1 MYNVFVFFDFFR
13 KEKNKVRLKIT
24 APFILALTM
33 CTSLPCIYA
42 NAAEKT
48 QDNVTLIVSADKK
61 VYAENDNIV
70 AEVRLENNS
79 DSDIIDVSINSII
92 PEGYHLSDD
101 SKSVLRST
109 YIMSGDSIDSELV
122 LIPDNIKNNE
132 TTTSVTT
139 VSSTT
144 KSGSTTTTASKST
157 SAENTETSTTS
168 IIADEDDSN
177 DDKDSGSRL
186 AVAASIGAVL
196 LLSGG
201 AVVFFKKK
209 GKGKNLMILLCL
221 TAAGSFCTVQ
231 DAKADEPDVYTFS
244 VTETVNAADKNIDIT
259 ATVTFSIDKADMQ
272 SAVEE
277 YYSNNSEEIVSVVEA
292 AEETSPVYSEKEAI
306 NLLAERGFTDF
317 PLTYDY
323 DMNGTYM
330 DEKEASAES
339 DEKHPMY
346 QTYFVS
352 EDGSIWTVFIVGRS
366 IIANPASYNLE
377 SDIDAQVL
385 VSETN
390 TLTSYTEMGNKFY
403 ETVPKESAVKLK
415 VVDQITSKK
424 LNDLNY
430 EEVINQ

>member
-1 MYNVFVFFDFFR
+1 
-13 KEKNKVRLKIT
+13 
-24 APFILALTM
+24 M
-33 CTSLPCIYA
+33 CTSVPVIYA

-48 QDNVTLIVSADKK
+48 QNDVKLVVSTDKK
-61 VYAENDNIV
+61 VYDENDDII

-79 DSDIIDVSINSII
+79 DSDIIDVSIDSII

-109 YIMSGDSIDSELV
+109 YIMSGDSINSELV
-122 LIPDNIKNNE
+122 LISDNKKTNE
-132 TTTSVTT
+132 TTTTAATT
-139 VSSTT
+139 VSTTT
-144 KSGSTTTTASKST
+144 KSSSTTVTTSKST

-168 IIADEDDSN
+168 IKADEDDSD
-177 DDKDSGSRL
+177 DDKDSGSKA
-186 AVAASIGAVL
+186 AVAAVIGAVL
-196 LLSGG
+196 LAAGG
-201 AVVFFKKK
+201 AVVIFKKK

-244 VTETVNAADKNIDIT
+244 VTEAVNVADKKIDIT
-259 ATVTFSIDKADMQ
+259 ATVKFSIDKADMQ

-277 YYSNNSEEIVSVVEA
+277 YYSDNSEEIVSVETA
-292 AEETSPVYSEKEAI
+292 AETSKVYSEKEAI
-306 NLLAERGFTDF
+306 KLLAERGFSDF

-352 EDGSIWTVFIVGRS
+352 EDGSIWTVFIVGKS

-403 ETVPKESAVKLK
+403 ETVPKESAVILK

>member
-1 MYNVFVFFDFFR
+1 
-13 KEKNKVRLKIT
+13 
-24 APFILALTM
+24 M
-33 CTSLPCIYA
+33 CTSVPVIYA

-48 QDNVTLIVSADKK
+48 QNDVKIVVSTDKK
-61 VYAENDNIV
+61 VYDENDDII
-70 AEVRLENNS
+70 AEIRLENNS
-79 DSDIIDVSINSII
+79 DSDIIDVSIDSII

-109 YIMSGDSIDSELV
+109 YIMSGDSINSELV
-122 LIPDNIKNNE
+122 LISDNKKTNE
-132 TTTSVTT
+132 TTTTAVTT

-144 KSGSTTTTASKST
+144 KNGSTTVTTSKST

-168 IIADEDDSN
+168 IKADKDDSD
-177 DDKDSGSRL
+177 DDKDSGSKV
-186 AVAASIGAVL
+186 AVAAVIGAVL
-196 LLSGG
+196 LAASG
-201 AVVFFKKK
+201 AVVIFKKE

-244 VTETVNAADKNIDIT
+244 VTEAVNVADKKIDIT
-259 ATVTFSIDKADMQ
+259 ATVKFSIDKADMQ

-277 YYSNNSEEIVSVVEA
+277 YYSDNSEEIVSVEA
-292 AEETSPVYSEKEAI
+292 AAETSQVYSEKEAI
-306 NLLAERGFTDF
+306 KLLAERGFSDF

-352 EDGSIWTVFIVGRS
+352 EDGSIWTVFIVGKS

-403 ETVPKESAVKLK
+403 ETVPKESAVILK

>member
-1 MYNVFVFFDFFR
+1 
-13 KEKNKVRLKIT
+13 
-24 APFILALTM
+24 M
-33 CTSLPCIYA
+33 CTSVPVIYA

-48 QDNVTLIVSADKK
+48 QNDVKLVVSTDKK
-61 VYAENDNIV
+61 VYDENDDII

-79 DSDIIDVSINSII
+79 DSDIIDVSIDSII

-109 YIMSGDSIDSELV
+109 YIMSGDSINSELV
-122 LIPDNIKNNE
+122 LISDNKNNNE
-132 TTTSVTT
+132 TTTAAVTT
-139 VSSTT
+139 VSTTT
-144 KSGSTTTTASKST
+144 KSSSTTATTSKST

-168 IIADEDDSN
+168 IKADKDDSD
-177 DDKDSGSRL
+177 DDKDSGSKV
-186 AVAASIGAVL
+186 AVAAVIGAVL
-196 LLSGG
+196 LTAGG
-201 AVVFFKKK
+201 AVVIFKKK
-209 GKGKNLMILLCL
+209 GKRKNLMILLCL

-277 YYSNNSEEIVSVVEA
+277 YYSDNSDEIVSVEA
-292 AEETSPVYSEKEAI
+292 AAETSQVYSEKEAI
-306 NLLAERGFTDF
+306 KLLAERGFSDF

-352 EDGSIWTVFIVGRS
+352 EDGSIWTVFIVGKS

-403 ETVPKESAVKLK
+403 ETVPKESAVILK

>member
-1 MYNVFVFFDFFR
+1 
-13 KEKNKVRLKIT
+13 
-24 APFILALTM
+24 M
-33 CTSLPCIYA
+33 CTSVPVIYA

-48 QDNVTLIVSADKK
+48 QNDVKLVVSTDKK
-61 VYAENDNIV
+61 VYDENDDII

-79 DSDIIDVSINSII
+79 DSDIIDVSIDSII

-109 YIMSGDSIDSELV
+109 YIMSGDSINSELV
-122 LIPDNIKNNE
+122 LISDNKKTNE
-132 TTTSVTT
+132 TTTTAVTT

-144 KSGSTTTTASKST
+144 KIGSTTVTTSKST

-168 IIADEDDSN
+168 IKADKDDSD
-177 DDKDSGSRL
+177 DDKDSGSKV
-186 AVAASIGAVL
+186 AVAAVIGAVL
-196 LLSGG
+196 LAAGG
-201 AVVFFKKK
+201 AVVIFKKK

-231 DAKADEPDVYTFS
+231 DAKADESDVYTFS
-244 VTETVNAADKNIDIT
+244 VTEAVNVADKTIDIT
-259 ATVTFSIDKADMQ
+259 ANVKFSIDKADMQ

-277 YYSNNSEEIVSVVEA
+277 YYSDNSEEIVSVEA
-292 AEETSPVYSEKEAI
+292 AAETSKVYSEKEAI
-306 NLLAERGFTDF
+306 KLLAERGFSDF
-317 PLTYDY
+317 PLTYYY

-352 EDGSIWTVFIVGRS
+352 EDGSIWTVFIVGKS

-403 ETVPKESAVKLK
+403 ETVPKESAVILK

>member
-1 MYNVFVFFDFFR
+1 
-13 KEKNKVRLKIT
+13 
-24 APFILALTM
+24 M
-33 CTSLPCIYA
+33 CTSVPVIYA

-48 QDNVTLIVSADKK
+48 QNDVKLVVSTDKK
-61 VYAENDNIV
+61 VYDGNDDII

-79 DSDIIDVSINSII
+79 DSDIIDVSIDSII

-109 YIMSGDSIDSELV
+109 YIMSGDSINSELV
-122 LIPDNIKNNE
+122 LISDNKKTNE
-132 TTTSVTT
+132 TTTTAVTT

-144 KSGSTTTTASKST
+144 KNGSTTVTTSKST

-168 IIADEDDSN
+168 IKADKDDSD
-177 DDKDSGSRL
+177 DDKDSGSKV
-186 AVAASIGAVL
+186 AVAAVIGAVL
-196 LLSGG
+196 LAAGG
-201 AVVFFKKK
+201 AVVIFKKK

-244 VTETVNAADKNIDIT
+244 VTEAVNVADKKIDIT
-259 ATVTFSIDKADMQ
+259 ANVKFSIDKADMQ

-277 YYSNNSEEIVSVVEA
+277 YYSDNSEEIVSVEA
-292 AEETSPVYSEKEAI
+292 AAETSKVYSEKEAI
-306 NLLAERGFTDF
+306 KLLAERGFSDF

-352 EDGSIWTVFIVGRS
+352 EDGSIWTVFIVGKS

-403 ETVPKESAVKLK
+403 ETVPKESAVILK

>member
-1 MYNVFVFFDFFR
+1 
-13 KEKNKVRLKIT
+13 
-24 APFILALTM
+24 M
-33 CTSLPCIYA
+33 CTSVPVIYA

-48 QDNVTLIVSADKK
+48 QNDVKIVVSTDKK
-61 VYAENDNIV
+61 VYDENDDII
-70 AEVRLENNS
+70 AEIRLENNS
-79 DSDIIDVSINSII
+79 DSDIIDVSIDSII

-109 YIMSGDSIDSELV
+109 YIMSGDSINSELV
-122 LIPDNIKNNE
+122 LISDNKKTNE
-132 TTTSVTT
+132 TTTTAVTT

-144 KSGSTTTTASKST
+144 KNGSTTVTTSKST

-168 IIADEDDSN
+168 IKADKDDSD
-177 DDKDSGSRL
+177 DDKDSGSKV
-186 AVAASIGAVL
+186 AVAAVIGAVL
-196 LLSGG
+196 LAASG
-201 AVVFFKKK
+201 AVVIFKKE

-244 VTETVNAADKNIDIT
+244 VTEAVNVADKKIDIT
-259 ATVTFSIDKADMQ
+259 ATVKFSIDKADMQ

-277 YYSNNSEEIVSVVEA
+277 YYSDNSEEIVSVEA
-292 AEETSPVYSEKEAI
+292 AAETSQVYSEKEAI
-306 NLLAERGFTDF
+306 KLLAERGFSDF

-352 EDGSIWTVFIVGRS
+352 EDGSIWTVFIVGKS

-403 ETVPKESAVKLK
+403 ETVPKESAVILK

-424 LNDLNY
+424 T
-430 EEVINQ
+430 

>member
-1 MYNVFVFFDFFR
+1 
-13 KEKNKVRLKIT
+13 
-24 APFILALTM
+24 M
-33 CTSLPCIYA
+33 CTSLPVIYA

-48 QDNVTLIVSADKK
+48 QNDVKLVVSTDKK
-61 VYAENDNIV
+61 VYDENDDII
-70 AEVRLENNS
+70 AEIRLENNS
-79 DSDIIDVSINSII
+79 DSDIIDVSIDSII

-109 YIMSGDSIDSELV
+109 YIMSGDSINSELV
-122 LIPDNIKNNE
+122 LISDNKNNNE
-132 TTTSVTT
+132 TTTAAVTT
-139 VSSTT
+139 VSTTT
-144 KSGSTTTTASKST
+144 KSSSTTVTTSKST

-168 IIADEDDSN
+168 IKADKDDSD
-177 DDKDSGSRL
+177 DDKDSGSKV
-186 AVAASIGAVL
+186 AVAAVIGAVL
-196 LLSGG
+196 LAAGG
-201 AVVFFKKK
+201 AVVIFKKK

-244 VTETVNAADKNIDIT
+244 VTEAVNVADKKIDIT
-259 ATVTFSIDKADMQ
+259 ATVKFSIDKADMQ

-277 YYSNNSEEIVSVVEA
+277 YYSDNSEEIVSVEA
-292 AEETSPVYSEKEAI
+292 AAETSQVYSEKEAI
-306 NLLAERGFTDF
+306 KLLAERGFSDF

-352 EDGSIWTVFIVGRS
+352 EDGSIWTVFIVGKS

-403 ETVPKESAVKLK
+403 ETVPKESAVILK

>member
-1 MYNVFVFFDFFR
+1 
-13 KEKNKVRLKIT
+13 
-24 APFILALTM
+24 M
-33 CTSLPCIYA
+33 CTSVPVIYA

-48 QDNVTLIVSADKK
+48 QNDVKLVVSTDKK
-61 VYAENDNIV
+61 VYDENDDII

-79 DSDIIDVSINSII
+79 DSDIIDVSIDSII

-109 YIMSGDSIDSELV
+109 YIMSGDSINSELV
-122 LIPDNIKNNE
+122 LISDNKKTNE
-132 TTTSVTT
+132 TTTTAVTT
-139 VSSTT
+139 VSTTT
-144 KSGSTTTTASKST
+144 KSSSTTVTTSKST

-168 IIADEDDSN
+168 IKADKDDSD
-177 DDKDSGSRL
+177 DDKDSGSKV
-186 AVAASIGAVL
+186 AVAAVIGAVL
-196 LLSGG
+196 LAAGG
-201 AVVFFKKK
+201 AVVIFKKK

-244 VTETVNAADKNIDIT
+244 VTEAVNVADKKIDIT
-259 ATVTFSIDKADMQ
+259 ANVKFSIDKADMQ

-277 YYSNNSEEIVSVVEA
+277 YYSDNSEEIVSVEA
-292 AEETSPVYSEKEAI
+292 AAETSKVYSEKEAI
-306 NLLAERGFTDF
+306 KLLAERGFSDF

-352 EDGSIWTVFIVGRS
+352 EDGSIWTVFIVGKS

-403 ETVPKESAVKLK
+403 ETVPKESAVILK

>member
-1 MYNVFVFFDFFR
+1 
-13 KEKNKVRLKIT
+13 
-24 APFILALTM
+24 M
-33 CTSLPCIYA
+33 CTSVPVIYA

-48 QDNVTLIVSADKK
+48 QNDVKLVVSTDKK
-61 VYAENDNIV
+61 VYDENDDII

-79 DSDIIDVSINSII
+79 DSDIIDVSIDSII

-109 YIMSGDSIDSELV
+109 YIMSGDSINSELV
-122 LIPDNIKNNE
+122 LISDNKKTNE
-132 TTTSVTT
+132 TTTTAVTT

-144 KSGSTTTTASKST
+144 KNGSTTVTTSKST

-168 IIADEDDSN
+168 IKADKDDN
-177 DDKDSGSRL
+177 DDDKDSGSKV
-186 AVAASIGAVL
+186 AVAAVIGAVL
-196 LLSGG
+196 LAAGG
-201 AVVFFKKK
+201 AVVIFKKK
-209 GKGKNLMILLCL
+209 GQGKNLMILLCL

-244 VTETVNAADKNIDIT
+244 VTEAVNVADKKIDIT
-259 ATVTFSIDKADMQ
+259 ANVKFSIDKADMQ

-277 YYSNNSEEIVSVVEA
+277 YYSDNSEEIVSVEA
-292 AEETSPVYSEKEAI
+292 AAETSQVYSEKEAI
-306 NLLAERGFTDF
+306 KLLAERGFSDF

-352 EDGSIWTVFIVGRS
+352 EDGSIWTVFIVGKS

-403 ETVPKESAVKLK
+403 ETVPKESAVILK

>member
-1 MYNVFVFFDFFR
+1 
-13 KEKNKVRLKIT
+13 
-24 APFILALTM
+24 M
-33 CTSLPCIYA
+33 CTSVPVIYA

-48 QDNVTLIVSADKK
+48 QNDVKLVVSTDKK
-61 VYAENDNIV
+61 VYDENDDII

-79 DSDIIDVSINSII
+79 DSDIIDVSIDSII

-109 YIMSGDSIDSELV
+109 YIMSGDSINSELV
-122 LIPDNIKNNE
+122 LISDNKNNNE
-132 TTTSVTT
+132 TTTAAVTT
-139 VSSTT
+139 VSTTT
-144 KSGSTTTTASKST
+144 KSSSTNVTTSKST

-168 IIADEDDSN
+168 IKADKDDSD
-177 DDKDSGSRL
+177 DDKDSGSKV
-186 AVAASIGAVL
+186 AVAAVIGAVL
-196 LLSGG
+196 LAAGG
-201 AVVFFKKK
+201 AVVIFKKK

-244 VTETVNAADKNIDIT
+244 VTEAVNVADKKIDIT
-259 ATVTFSIDKADMQ
+259 ANVKFSIDKADMQ

-277 YYSNNSEEIVSVVEA
+277 YYSDNSEEIVSVEA
-292 AEETSPVYSEKEAI
+292 AAETSKVYSEKEAI
-306 NLLAERGFTDF
+306 KLLAERGFSDF

-352 EDGSIWTVFIVGRS
+352 EDGSIWTVFIVGKS

-403 ETVPKESAVKLK
+403 ETVPKESAVILK

>member
-1 MYNVFVFFDFFR
+1 
-13 KEKNKVRLKIT
+13 
-24 APFILALTM
+24 M
-33 CTSLPCIYA
+33 CTSLPVIYA

-48 QDNVTLIVSADKK
+48 QNDVKLVVSTDKK
-61 VYAENDNIV
+61 VYDENDDII
-70 AEVRLENNS
+70 AEIRLENNS
-79 DSDIIDVSINSII
+79 DSDIIDVSIDSII

-109 YIMSGDSIDSELV
+109 YIMSGDSINSELV
-122 LIPDNIKNNE
+122 LISDNKKTNE
-132 TTTSVTT
+132 TTTTAVTT
-139 VSSTT
+139 VSTTT
-144 KSGSTTTTASKST
+144 KSSSTTVTTSKST

-168 IIADEDDSN
+168 IKADKDDSD
-177 DDKDSGSRL
+177 DDKDSGSKV
-186 AVAASIGAVL
+186 AVAAVIGAVL
-196 LLSGG
+196 LAAGG
-201 AVVFFKKK
+201 AVVIFKKK
-209 GKGKNLMILLCL
+209 GKGKKLMILLCL

-244 VTETVNAADKNIDIT
+244 VTEAVNVADKKIDIT
-259 ATVTFSIDKADMQ
+259 ANVKFSIDKADMQ

-277 YYSNNSEEIVSVVEA
+277 YYSDNSEEIVSVEA
-292 AEETSPVYSEKEAI
+292 AAETSKVYSEKEAI
-306 NLLAERGFTDF
+306 KLLAERGFSDF

-352 EDGSIWTVFIVGRS
+352 EDGSIWTVFIVGKS

-403 ETVPKESAVKLK
+403 ETVPKESAVILK

>member
-1 MYNVFVFFDFFR
+1 
-13 KEKNKVRLKIT
+13 
-24 APFILALTM
+24 M
-33 CTSLPCIYA
+33 CTSVPVIYA

-48 QDNVTLIVSADKK
+48 QNDVKLVVSTDKK
-61 VYAENDNIV
+61 VYDENDDII

-79 DSDIIDVSINSII
+79 DSDIIDVSIDSII
-92 PEGYHLSDD
+92 PEGYHLSDG

-109 YIMSGDSIDSELV
+109 YIMSGDSINSELV
-122 LIPDNIKNNE
+122 LISDNKKTNE
-132 TTTSVTT
+132 TTTTAVTT
-139 VSSTT
+139 VSLTT
-144 KSGSTTTTASKST
+144 KIGSTTVTTSKST

-168 IIADEDDSN
+168 IKADKDDSD
-177 DDKDSGSRL
+177 DDKDSGSKV
-186 AVAASIGAVL
+186 AVAAVIGAVL
-196 LLSGG
+196 LAAGG
-201 AVVFFKKK
+201 AVVIFKKK

-244 VTETVNAADKNIDIT
+244 VTEAVNVADKKIDIT
-259 ATVTFSIDKADMQ
+259 ANVQFSIDKADMQ

-277 YYSNNSEEIVSVVEA
+277 YYSDNSEEIVSVEA
-292 AEETSPVYSEKEAI
+292 AAETSKVYSEKEAI
-306 NLLAERGFTDF
+306 KLLAERGFSDF

-352 EDGSIWTVFIVGRS
+352 EDGSIWTVFIVGKS

-390 TLTSYTEMGNKFY
+390 TLKSYTEMGNKFY
-403 ETVPKESAVKLK
+403 ETVPKESAVILK

>member
-1 MYNVFVFFDFFR
+1 
-13 KEKNKVRLKIT
+13 
-24 APFILALTM
+24 M
-33 CTSLPCIYA
+33 CTSVPVIYA

-48 QDNVTLIVSADKK
+48 QNDVKLVVSTDKK
-61 VYAENDNIV
+61 VYDENDDII
-70 AEVRLENNS
+70 AEIRLENNS
-79 DSDIIDVSINSII
+79 DSDIIDVSIDSII

-109 YIMSGDSIDSELV
+109 YIMSGDSINSELV
-122 LIPDNIKNNE
+122 LISDNKKTNE
-132 TTTSVTT
+132 TTTAAVTT

-144 KSGSTTTTASKST
+144 KNGSTTVTTSKST

-168 IIADEDDSN
+168 IKADKDDSD
-177 DDKDSGSRL
+177 DDKDSGSKV
-186 AVAASIGAVL
+186 AVAAVIGAVL
-196 LLSGG
+196 LAAGG
-201 AVVFFKKK
+201 AVVIFKKK

-231 DAKADEPDVYTFS
+231 DAKADEPDAYTFS
-244 VTETVNAADKNIDIT
+244 VTEAVNVADKKIDIT
-259 ATVTFSIDKADMQ
+259 ATVKFSIDKADMQ

-277 YYSNNSEEIVSVVEA
+277 YYSDNSEEIVSVEA
-292 AEETSPVYSEKEAI
+292 AAETSKVYSEKEAI
-306 NLLAERGFTDF
+306 KLLAERGFSDF

-352 EDGSIWTVFIVGRS
+352 EDGSIWTVFIVGKS

-403 ETVPKESAVKLK
+403 ETVPKESAVILK

>member
-1 MYNVFVFFDFFR
+1 
-13 KEKNKVRLKIT
+13 
-24 APFILALTM
+24 M
-33 CTSLPCIYA
+33 CTSVPVIYA

-48 QDNVTLIVSADKK
+48 QNDVKLVVSTDKK
-61 VYAENDNIV
+61 VYDENDDII

-79 DSDIIDVSINSII
+79 DSDIIDVSIDSII

-109 YIMSGDSIDSELV
+109 YIMSGDSINSELV
-122 LIPDNIKNNE
+122 LISDNKKTNE
-132 TTTSVTT
+132 TTTTAVTT
-139 VSSTT
+139 VSTTT
-144 KSGSTTTTASKST
+144 KSSSTTVTTSKST
-157 SAENTETSTTS
+157 SAENTETSTTF
-168 IIADEDDSN
+168 IKADKDDSD
-177 DDKDSGSRL
+177 DDKDSGSKV
-186 AVAASIGAVL
+186 AVAAVIGAVL
-196 LLSGG
+196 LAAGG
-201 AVVFFKKK
+201 AVVIFKKK

-244 VTETVNAADKNIDIT
+244 VTEAVNVADKKIDIT
-259 ATVTFSIDKADMQ
+259 ANVKFSIDKADMQ

-277 YYSNNSEEIVSVVEA
+277 YYSDNSEEIVSVEA
-292 AEETSPVYSEKEAI
+292 AAETSQVYSEKEAI
-306 NLLAERGFTDF
+306 KLLAERGFSDF

-352 EDGSIWTVFIVGRS
+352 EDGSIWTVFIVGKS

-403 ETVPKESAVKLK
+403 ETVPKESAVILK

>member
-1 MYNVFVFFDFFR
+1 M
-13 KEKNKVRLKIT
+13 KLKKT

-33 CTSLPCIYA
+33 CTSVPVIYA

-48 QDNVTLIVSADKK
+48 QNDVKLVVSTDKK
-61 VYAENDNIV
+61 VYDGNDDII

-79 DSDIIDVSINSII
+79 DSDIIDVSIDSII

-109 YIMSGDSIDSELV
+109 YVMSGDSINSELV
-122 LIPDNIKNNE
+122 LISDNKKTNE
-132 TTTSVTT
+132 TTTTAVTT

-144 KSGSTTTTASKST
+144 KNGSTTVTTSKST

-168 IIADEDDSN
+168 IKADKDDSD
-177 DDKDSGSRL
+177 DDKDSGSKV
-186 AVAASIGAVL
+186 AVAAVIGAVL
-196 LLSGG
+196 LAAGG
-201 AVVFFKKK
+201 AVVIFKKK

-221 TAAGSFCTVQ
+221 IAAGSFCTVQ

-244 VTETVNAADKNIDIT
+244 VTKAVNVADKKIDIT
-259 ATVTFSIDKADMQ
+259 ANVKFSIDKADMQ

-277 YYSNNSEEIVSVVEA
+277 YYSDNSEEIVSVEA
-292 AEETSPVYSEKEAI
+292 AAETSKVYSEKEAI
-306 NLLAERGFTDF
+306 KLLAERGFSDF

-352 EDGSIWTVFIVGRS
+352 EDGSIWTVFIVGKS

-403 ETVPKESAVKLK
+403 ETVPKESAVILK

>member
-1 MYNVFVFFDFFR
+1 
-13 KEKNKVRLKIT
+13 
-24 APFILALTM
+24 M
-33 CTSLPCIYA
+33 CTSVPVIYA

-48 QDNVTLIVSADKK
+48 QNDVKLVVSTDKK
-61 VYAENDNIV
+61 VYDENDDII
-70 AEVRLENNS
+70 AEIRLENNS
-79 DSDIIDVSINSII
+79 DSDIIDVSIDSII

-109 YIMSGDSIDSELV
+109 YIMSGDSINSELV
-122 LIPDNIKNNE
+122 LISDNKKTNE
-132 TTTSVTT
+132 TTTTAVTT
-139 VSSTT
+139 VSTTT
-144 KSGSTTTTASKST
+144 KSSSTTVTTSKST

-168 IIADEDDSN
+168 IKADKDDSD
-177 DDKDSGSRL
+177 DDKDSGSKV
-186 AVAASIGAVL
+186 AVAAVIGAVL
-196 LLSGG
+196 LAAGG
-201 AVVFFKKK
+201 AVVIFKKK
-209 GKGKNLMILLCL
+209 GKGKKLMILLCL
-221 TAAGSFCTVQ
+221 TAAGSFCPVQ

-244 VTETVNAADKNIDIT
+244 VTEAVNVADKKIDIT
-259 ATVTFSIDKADMQ
+259 ANVKFSIDKADMQ

-277 YYSNNSEEIVSVVEA
+277 YYSDNSEEIVSVEA
-292 AEETSPVYSEKEAI
+292 AAETSKVYSEKEAI
-306 NLLAERGFTDF
+306 KLLAERGFSDF

-352 EDGSIWTVFIVGRS
+352 EDGSIWTVFIVGKS

-390 TLTSYTEMGNKFY
+390 TLTSYTEMGNNFY
-403 ETVPKESAVKLK
+403 ETVPKESAVILK

>member
-1 MYNVFVFFDFFR
+1 
-13 KEKNKVRLKIT
+13 
-24 APFILALTM
+24 M
-33 CTSLPCIYA
+33 CTSVPVIYA

-48 QDNVTLIVSADKK
+48 QNDVKLVVSTDKK
-61 VYAENDNIV
+61 VYDENDDII
-70 AEVRLENNS
+70 AEIRLENNS
-79 DSDIIDVSINSII
+79 DSDIIDVSIDSII

-109 YIMSGDSIDSELV
+109 YIMSGDSINSQLV
-122 LIPDNIKNNE
+122 LISDNKNNNE
-132 TTTSVTT
+132 TTTAAVTT
-139 VSSTT
+139 VSTTT
-144 KSGSTTTTASKST
+144 KSSSTTVTTSKST

-168 IIADEDDSN
+168 IKADKDDSN
-177 DDKDSGSRL
+177 DDKDSGSKV
-186 AVAASIGAVL
+186 AVAAVIGAVL
-196 LLSGG
+196 LAAGG
-201 AVVFFKKK
+201 AVVIFKKK

-221 TAAGSFCTVQ
+221 TTAGSFCTVQ

-244 VTETVNAADKNIDIT
+244 VTEAVNVADKKIDIT
-259 ATVTFSIDKADMQ
+259 ANVKFSIDKADMQ

-277 YYSNNSEEIVSVVEA
+277 YYSDNSEEIVSVEA
-292 AEETSPVYSEKEAI
+292 AAETSKVYSEKEAI
-306 NLLAERGFTDF
+306 KLLAERGFSDF

-352 EDGSIWTVFIVGRS
+352 EDGSIWTVFIVGKS

-403 ETVPKESAVKLK
+403 ETVPKESAVILK

>member
-1 MYNVFVFFDFFR
+1 
-13 KEKNKVRLKIT
+13 
-24 APFILALTM
+24 M
-33 CTSLPCIYA
+33 CTSVPVIYA

-48 QDNVTLIVSADKK
+48 QNDVKLVVSTDKK
-61 VYAENDNIV
+61 VYDENDDII

-79 DSDIIDVSINSII
+79 DSDIIDVSIDSII

-109 YIMSGDSIDSELV
+109 YIMSGDSINSELV
-122 LIPDNIKNNE
+122 LISDNKNNNE
-132 TTTSVTT
+132 TTTAAVTT
-139 VSSTT
+139 VSTTT
-144 KSGSTTTTASKST
+144 KSSSTNVTTSKST
-157 SAENTETSTTS
+157 SAENTETSTTF
-168 IIADEDDSN
+168 IKADKDDSD
-177 DDKDSGSRL
+177 DDKDSGSKV
-186 AVAASIGAVL
+186 AVVAVIGTVL
-196 LLSGG
+196 LAAGG
-201 AVVFFKKK
+201 AVVIFKKK

-244 VTETVNAADKNIDIT
+244 VTEAVNVADKKIDIT
-259 ATVTFSIDKADMQ
+259 ANVKFSIDKADMQ

-277 YYSNNSEEIVSVVEA
+277 YYSDNSEEIVSVEA
-292 AEETSPVYSEKEAI
+292 AAETSQVYSEKEAI
-306 NLLAERGFTDF
+306 KLLAERGFSDF

-352 EDGSIWTVFIVGRS
+352 EDGSIWTVFIVGKS

-403 ETVPKESAVKLK
+403 ETVPKESAVILK

>member
-1 MYNVFVFFDFFR
+1 
-13 KEKNKVRLKIT
+13 
-24 APFILALTM
+24 M
-33 CTSLPCIYA
+33 CTSLPVIYA

-48 QDNVTLIVSADKK
+48 QNDAKLVVSTDKK
-61 VYAENDNIV
+61 VYDENDDII

-79 DSDIIDVSINSII
+79 DSDIIDVSIDSII

-109 YIMSGDSIDSELV
+109 YIMSGDSINSELV
-122 LIPDNIKNNE
+122 LISDNKKTNE
-132 TTTSVTT
+132 TTTTAATT
-139 VSSTT
+139 VSTTT
-144 KSGSTTTTASKST
+144 KSSSTTVTTSKST

-168 IIADEDDSN
+168 IKADEDDSD
-177 DDKDSGSRL
+177 DDKDSGSKA
-186 AVAASIGAVL
+186 AVAAVIGAVL
-196 LLSGG
+196 LAAGG
-201 AVVFFKKK
+201 AVVIFKKK

-244 VTETVNAADKNIDIT
+244 VTEAVNVADKKIDIT
-259 ATVTFSIDKADMQ
+259 ATVKFSIDKADMQ

-277 YYSNNSEEIVSVVEA
+277 YYSDNSEEIVSVETA
-292 AEETSPVYSEKEAI
+292 AETSKVYSEKEAI
-306 NLLAERGFTDF
+306 KLLAERGFSDF

-352 EDGSIWTVFIVGRS
+352 EDGSIWTVFIVGKS

-403 ETVPKESAVKLK
+403 ETVPKESAVILK

>member
-1 MYNVFVFFDFFR
+1 
-13 KEKNKVRLKIT
+13 
-24 APFILALTM
+24 M
-33 CTSLPCIYA
+33 CTSVPVIYA

-48 QDNVTLIVSADKK
+48 QNDVKLVVSTDKK
-61 VYAENDNIV
+61 VYDENDDII

-79 DSDIIDVSINSII
+79 DSDIIDVSIDSII

-109 YIMSGDSIDSELV
+109 YIMSGDSINSELV
-122 LIPDNIKNNE
+122 LISDNKKTNE
-132 TTTSVTT
+132 TTTTAVTT
-139 VSSTT
+139 VSTTT
-144 KSGSTTTTASKST
+144 KSSSTTVTTSKST

-168 IIADEDDSN
+168 IKADKDDSD
-177 DDKDSGSRL
+177 DDKDSGSKV
-186 AVAASIGAVL
+186 AVAAVIGAVL
-196 LLSGG
+196 LAAGG
-201 AVVFFKKK
+201 AVVIFKKK

-221 TAAGSFCTVQ
+221 TTAGSFCTVQ

-244 VTETVNAADKNIDIT
+244 VTEAVNVADKKIDIT
-259 ATVTFSIDKADMQ
+259 ATVKFSIDKADMQ

-277 YYSNNSEEIVSVVEA
+277 YYSDNSEEIVSVEA
-292 AEETSPVYSEKEAI
+292 AAETSKVYSEKEAI
-306 NLLAERGFTDF
+306 KLLAERGFSDF

-352 EDGSIWTVFIVGRS
+352 EDGSIWTVFIVGKS

-403 ETVPKESAVKLK
+403 ETVPKESAVILK

>member
-1 MYNVFVFFDFFR
+1 
-13 KEKNKVRLKIT
+13 
-24 APFILALTM
+24 M
-33 CTSLPCIYA
+33 CTSVPVIYA

-48 QDNVTLIVSADKK
+48 QNDVKLVVSTDKK
-61 VYAENDNIV
+61 VYDENDDII

-79 DSDIIDVSINSII
+79 DSDIIDVSIDSII

-109 YIMSGDSIDSELV
+109 YIMSGDSINSELV
-122 LIPDNIKNNE
+122 LISDNKKTNE
-132 TTTSVTT
+132 TTTTAVTT

-144 KSGSTTTTASKST
+144 KNGSTTVTTSKST

-168 IIADEDDSN
+168 IKADKDDN
-177 DDKDSGSRL
+177 DDDKDSGSKV
-186 AVAASIGAVL
+186 AVAAVIGAVL
-196 LLSGG
+196 LAAGG
-201 AVVFFKKK
+201 AVVIFKKK

-244 VTETVNAADKNIDIT
+244 VTEAVNVADKKIDIT
-259 ATVTFSIDKADMQ
+259 ANVKFSIDKADMQ

-277 YYSNNSEEIVSVVEA
+277 YYSDNSEEIVSVEA
-292 AEETSPVYSEKEAI
+292 TAETSKVYSEKEAI
-306 NLLAERGFTDF
+306 KLLAERGFSDF

-352 EDGSIWTVFIVGRS
+352 EDGSIWTVFIVGKS

-403 ETVPKESAVKLK
+403 ETVPKESAVILK

>member
-1 MYNVFVFFDFFR
+1 M
-13 KEKNKVRLKIT
+13 KLKKT

-33 CTSLPCIYA
+33 CTSVPVIYA

-48 QDNVTLIVSADKK
+48 QNDVKLVVSTDKK
-61 VYAENDNIV
+61 VYDENDDII

-79 DSDIIDVSINSII
+79 DSDIIDVSIDSII

-109 YIMSGDSIDSELV
+109 YIMSGDSINSELV
-122 LIPDNIKNNE
+122 LISDNKKTNE
-132 TTTSVTT
+132 TTTTAVTT

-144 KSGSTTTTASKST
+144 KSSSTTVTTSKST

-168 IIADEDDSN
+168 IKADKDDSD
-177 DDKDSGSRL
+177 DDKDSGSKV
-186 AVAASIGAVL
+186 AVAAVIGAVL
-196 LLSGG
+196 LAAGG
-201 AVVFFKKK
+201 AVVIFKKK

-244 VTETVNAADKNIDIT
+244 VTEAVNVADKKIDIT
-259 ATVTFSIDKADMQ
+259 ATVKFSIDKADMQ

-277 YYSNNSEEIVSVVEA
+277 YYSDNSEEIVSVEA
-292 AEETSPVYSEKEAI
+292 AAETSKVYSEKEAI
-306 NLLAERGFTDF
+306 KLLAERGFSDF

-352 EDGSIWTVFIVGRS
+352 EDGSIWTVFIVGKS

-403 ETVPKESAVKLK
+403 ETVPKESAVILK

>member
-1 MYNVFVFFDFFR
+1 
-13 KEKNKVRLKIT
+13 
-24 APFILALTM
+24 M
-33 CTSLPCIYA
+33 CTSLPVIYA

-48 QDNVTLIVSADKK
+48 QNDAKLVVSTDKK
-61 VYAENDNIV
+61 VYDENDDII

-79 DSDIIDVSINSII
+79 DSDIIDVSIDSII

-109 YIMSGDSIDSELV
+109 YIMSGDSINSELV
-122 LIPDNIKNNE
+122 LISDNKKTNE
-132 TTTSVTT
+132 TTTTAATT
-139 VSSTT
+139 VSTTT
-144 KSGSTTTTASKST
+144 KSSSTTVTTSKST

-168 IIADEDDSN
+168 IKADEDDSD
-177 DDKDSGSRL
+177 DDKDSGSKA
-186 AVAASIGAVL
+186 AVAAVIGAVL
-196 LLSGG
+196 LAAGG
-201 AVVFFKKK
+201 AVVIFKKK

-244 VTETVNAADKNIDIT
+244 VTEAVNVADKKIDIT
-259 ATVTFSIDKADMQ
+259 ATVKFSIDKADMQ

-277 YYSNNSEEIVSVVEA
+277 YYSDNSEEIVSVEA
-292 AEETSPVYSEKEAI
+292 TAETSKVYSEKEAI
-306 NLLAERGFTDF
+306 KLLAERGFSDF

-352 EDGSIWTVFIVGRS
+352 EDGSIWTVFIVGKS

-403 ETVPKESAVKLK
+403 ETVPKESAVILK

>member
-1 MYNVFVFFDFFR
+1 M
-13 KEKNKVRLKIT
+13 KLKKT

-33 CTSLPCIYA
+33 CTSVPVIYA

-48 QDNVTLIVSADKK
+48 QNDVKLVVSTDKK
-61 VYAENDNIV
+61 VYDENDNII

-79 DSDIIDVSINSII
+79 DSDIIDVSIDSII

-109 YIMSGDSIDSELV
+109 YIMSGDSINSELV
-122 LIPDNIKNNE
+122 LISDNKKTNE
-132 TTTSVTT
+132 TTTTAVTT

-144 KSGSTTTTASKST
+144 KSSSTTVTTSKST

-168 IIADEDDSN
+168 IKADKDDSN
-177 DDKDSGSRL
+177 DDKDSGSKV
-186 AVAASIGAVL
+186 AVAAVIGAVL
-196 LLSGG
+196 LAAGG
-201 AVVFFKKK
+201 AVVIFKKK

-231 DAKADEPDVYTFS
+231 DAKADELDVYTFS
-244 VTETVNAADKNIDIT
+244 VTEAVNVADKKIDIT
-259 ATVTFSIDKADMQ
+259 ATVKFSIDKADMQ

-277 YYSNNSEEIVSVVEA
+277 YYSDNSEEIVSVEA
-292 AEETSPVYSEKEAI
+292 AAETSKVYSEKEAI
-306 NLLAERGFTDF
+306 KLLAERGFSDF

-352 EDGSIWTVFIVGRS
+352 EDGSIWTVFIVGKS

-377 SDIDAQVL
+377 SDIDAQV
-385 VSETN
+385 
-390 TLTSYTEMGNKFY
+390 
-403 ETVPKESAVKLK
+403 
-415 VVDQITSKK
+415 
-424 LNDLNY
+424 
-430 EEVINQ
+430 

>member
-1 MYNVFVFFDFFR
+1 
-13 KEKNKVRLKIT
+13 
-24 APFILALTM
+24 M
-33 CTSLPCIYA
+33 CTSVPVIYA

-48 QDNVTLIVSADKK
+48 QNDVKLVVSTDKK
-61 VYAENDNIV
+61 VYDGNDDII

-79 DSDIIDVSINSII
+79 DSDIIDVSIDSII

-109 YIMSGDSIDSELV
+109 YIMSGDSINSELV
-122 LIPDNIKNNE
+122 LISDNKKTNE
-132 TTTSVTT
+132 TTTTAVTT

-144 KSGSTTTTASKST
+144 KNGSTTVTTSKST

-168 IIADEDDSN
+168 IKADKDDSD
-177 DDKDSGSRL
+177 DDKDSGSKV
-186 AVAASIGAVL
+186 AVAAVIGAVL
-196 LLSGG
+196 LAAGG
-201 AVVFFKKK
+201 AVVIFKKK

-231 DAKADEPDVYTFS
+231 DAKADELDVYTFS
-244 VTETVNAADKNIDIT
+244 VTEAVNVADKKIDIT
-259 ATVTFSIDKADMQ
+259 ANVKFSIDKADMQ

-277 YYSNNSEEIVSVVEA
+277 YYSDNSEEIVSVEA
-292 AEETSPVYSEKEAI
+292 AAETSKVYSEKEAI
-306 NLLAERGFTDF
+306 KLLAERGFSDF

-352 EDGSIWTVFIVGRS
+352 EDGSIWTVFIVGKS

-403 ETVPKESAVKLK
+403 ETVPKESAVILK

>member
-1 MYNVFVFFDFFR
+1 
-13 KEKNKVRLKIT
+13 
-24 APFILALTM
+24 M
-33 CTSLPCIYA
+33 CTSVPVIYA

-48 QDNVTLIVSADKK
+48 QNDVKLVVSTDKK
-61 VYAENDNIV
+61 VYDENDDII

-79 DSDIIDVSINSII
+79 DSDIIDVSIDSII

-109 YIMSGDSIDSELV
+109 YIMSGDSINSELV
-122 LIPDNIKNNE
+122 LISDNKKTNE
-132 TTTSVTT
+132 TTTTAVTT

-144 KSGSTTTTASKST
+144 KIGSTTVTTSKST

-168 IIADEDDSN
+168 IKADKDDSD
-177 DDKDSGSRL
+177 DDKDSGSKV
-186 AVAASIGAVL
+186 AVAAVIGAVL
-196 LLSGG
+196 LAAGG
-201 AVVFFKKK
+201 AVVIFKKK

-244 VTETVNAADKNIDIT
+244 VTEAVNVADKKIDIT
-259 ATVTFSIDKADMQ
+259 ANVKFSIDKADMQ

-277 YYSNNSEEIVSVVEA
+277 YYSDNSEEIVSVEA
-292 AEETSPVYSEKEAI
+292 AAETSQVYSEKEAI
-306 NLLAERGFTDF
+306 KLLAERGFSDF

-352 EDGSIWTVFIVGRS
+352 EDGSIWTVFIVGKS

-403 ETVPKESAVKLK
+403 ETVPKESAVILK